1 MTSQQESVTE
11 SDDDS
16 EAGMDTQVG
25 RPTGAVPAQGG
36 PGVPGGLGLAHR
48 PAPDRRKAARPVPT
62 RSADYAHLTI
72 DALRE
77 YRRALTAEE
86 GKVSYWRRIL
96 QARLDVLVAGSGK
109 EIDQDH
115 LRPVLTSE
123 RVGAGRQALVEVLPV
138 DDIPPLPSLAELW
151 DRSVDQDDAA
161 GQEAFRRDLEL
172 AEAQLSAYRNAL
184 HRRIADATGEL
195 IARYRE
201 QPSLCLSVLP
211 LEPRRATATA

>member
-1 MTSQQESVTE
+1 MDAQTSSSGT
-11 SDDDS
+11 S
-16 EAGMDTQVG
+16 
-25 RPTGAVPAQGG
+25 R
-36 PGVPGGLGLAHR
+36 GVPGGLGLADR
-48 PAPDRRKAARPVPT
+48 PDRKKGAPRPVPT
-62 RSADYAHLTI
+62 RNADYAHLTL

-96 QARLDVLVAGSGK
+96 QARLDVVAAGAGAK
-109 EIDQDH
+109 ELDQEH

-151 DRSVDQDDAA
+151 DRRVDGSDSEARAAFEQDL
-161 GQEAFRRDLEL
+161 RV

-184 HRRIADATGEL
+184 HRRIGEATGEL

-201 QPSLCLSVLP
+201 QPSLCLSALP
-211 LEPRRATATA
+211 LDPRRISATA

>member
-1 MTSQQESVTE
+1 
-11 SDDDS
+11 
-16 EAGMDTQVG
+16 MDTQAG
-25 RPTGAVPAQGG
+25 RPAGAPATSG
-36 PGVPGGLGLAHR
+36 PGVPGGLGLADR
-48 PAPDRRKAARPVPT
+48 PTPERRKGAARPVPA
-62 RSADYAHLTI
+62 RSADYAHLSI

-96 QARLDVLVAGSGK
+96 QARLDVVAAGATNGK
-109 EIDQDH
+109 AIDAEH

-123 RVGAGRQALVEVLPV
+123 RVGAGRQALIEVLPV

-151 DRSVDQDDAA
+151 DREVRTDDEA
-161 GQEAFRRDLEL
+161 GQEAFQHDLRV

-201 QPSLCLSVLP
+201 QPTLCLTALP
-211 LEPRRATATA
+211 LEPRRASASA